1 MVPLS
6 VQMIWLR
13 FTAAAEATGSA
24 SPAAGCHGSRAHP
37 SATQHPGSPGSP
49 GSRAGLSIMGNDSL
63 AKIAAT
69 G

>member
-37 SATQHPGSPGSP
+37 SATQHPGSPGS
-49 GSRAGLSIMGNDSL
+49 RAGLSIMGNDSL